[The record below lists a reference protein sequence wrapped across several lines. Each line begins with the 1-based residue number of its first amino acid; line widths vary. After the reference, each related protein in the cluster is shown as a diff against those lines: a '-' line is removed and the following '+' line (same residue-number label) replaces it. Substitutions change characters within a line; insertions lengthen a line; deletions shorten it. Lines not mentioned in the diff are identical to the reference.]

1 MENLNGDPVYSVSV
15 EDLNNVANDLLGRD
29 LTPDEATAVADRLGD
44 FMPWYEAICNTIQ
57 DCVPQSEFIDESVE
71 E

>member
-1 MENLNGDPVYSVSV
+1 MENLNGDLVYSLSV

-29 LTPDEATAVADRLGD
+29 LTPDEATAVVDRLGD
-44 FMPWYEAICNTIQ
+44 FMPWYEAISNTIQ
-57 DCVPQSEFIDESVE
+57 DCVLQSEVIDESVE